1 MSAAARDLEDAL
13 DELYAAAPDEFVLV
27 RSRLERELKGT
38 GDTEAVNE
46 VHRRRRPHL
55 AAWAT
60 NQLARR
66 NGDDLAELLEVT
78 ARVAQAQ
85 HGALGGGGGDDLR
98 ELARERN
105 EILDRLTADGVHLLR
120 GHAPKPD
127 SYRDNIAA
135 TLDAASLDPAR
146 SDELR
151 AGRLSHPLAP
161 PAGFGPDPAG
171 PIVAALS
178 RGRDVQKA
186 RDKAQQELTKA
197 RKRAAALADARDD
210 ARAEQASAEIEVESA
225 AAHARDVEQAL
236 ERANASLEQATTRS
250 RAARER
256 AESAERETATS
267 AADVREAEA
276 RLKELERD

>member
-1 MSAAARDLEDAL
+1 MEAA
-13 DELYAAAPDEFVLV
+13 
-27 RSRLERELKGT
+27 K
-38 GDTEAVNE
+38 E

-66 NGDDLAELLEVT
+66 NAGDVAELLDVT
-78 ARVAQAQ
+78 ARVAHAQ
-85 HGALGGGGGDDLR
+85 HGALRGGGGDDLR
-98 ELARERN
+98 EITRERH
-105 EILDRLTADGVHLLR
+105 EILDRLAADGVHLLR

-127 SYRDNIAA
+127 TYRDNIAA

-151 AGRLSHPLAP
+151 AGRLTQPLAA

-171 PIVAALS
+171 PVVPAAP
-178 RGRDVQKA
+178 RGRDDRKA
-186 RDKAQQELTKA
+186 REKAKRGVAEAQ
-197 RKRAAALADARDD
+197 KRAKELADARDD

-236 ERANASLEQATTRS
+236 ERATASLEQATARS
-250 RAARER
+250 RTARER
-256 AESAERETATS
+256 AESADRE
-267 AADVREAEA
+267 AAIAISDVREAEA
-276 RLKELERD
+276 SLKELEGA

>member
-1 MSAAARDLEDAL
+1 MSAAVRDLEGAL

-27 RSRLERELKGT
+27 RSRVERELKAAG
-38 GDTEAVNE
+38 EAEAAKE

-60 NQLARR
+60 NQLVRR
-66 NGDDLAELLEVT
+66 NADDLAGLLDVT

-85 HGALGGGGGDDLR
+85 HGAVRGGGGDDLR
-98 ELARERN
+98 ELTRERN
-105 EILDRLTADGVHLLR
+105 EIIDRLTSEGVQLLR

-127 SYRDNIAA
+127 TYRDNIAA

-146 SDELR
+146 SDDLR
-151 AGRLSHPLAP
+151 TGRLTHPLAP

-171 PIVAALS
+171 PVGSAAP
-178 RGRDVQKA
+178 RGRDDRKVREKA
-186 RDKAQQELTKA
+186 KREVAQAQ
-197 RKRAAALADARDD
+197 KRAEGLADARDD

-236 ERANASLEQATTRS
+236 GRATASLEQAAARS

-256 AESAERETATS
+256 AEAADRE
-267 AADVREAEA
+267 AAIAISDVREAEA
-276 RLKELERD
+276 RLKELNGE